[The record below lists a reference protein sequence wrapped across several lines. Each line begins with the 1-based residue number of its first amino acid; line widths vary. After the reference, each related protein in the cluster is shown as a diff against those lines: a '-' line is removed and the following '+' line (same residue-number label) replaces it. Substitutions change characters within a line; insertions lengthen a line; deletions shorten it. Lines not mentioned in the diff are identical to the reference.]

1 MPRCLLTVVIA
12 LLVLTVAAAPAL
24 AQEEA
29 HKPSIVDPRFDL
41 TIWSIV
47 IFLILFVVLKK
58 YAWTP
63 ILEGLTKRE
72 KSIEDAIEEAKRTRA
87 EMARHKADFE
97 RQLAEANQQIPR
109 LMDEAR
115 RAADQLRDEM
125 RANAN
130 AEIQEERQRLRRDIE
145 VAKDQAL
152 QDIWNQAANLATLIS
167 AQVIGR
173 SLSGDDHRRLVDDA
187 LKEIEGLS
195 AKGGGRA
202 SEAGQEWVRQAG
214 GKI

>member
-1 MPRCLLTVVIA
+1 M
-12 LLVLTVAAAPAL
+12 
-24 AQEEA
+24 
-29 HKPSIVDPRFDL
+29 
-41 TIWSIV
+41 
-47 IFLILFVVLKK
+47 ILFVVLKK

-72 KSIEDAIEEAKRTRA
+72 KSIEDAIEEAKKARV
-87 EMARHKADFE
+87 EMAQHKADFE

-115 RAADQLRDEM
+115 RAADQLREEM

-152 QDIWNQAANLATLIS
+152 QDIWSQAANLATLIS

-173 SLSGDDHRRLVDDA
+173 SLSGDDHRRLVWSWIERNDA
-187 LKEIEGLS
+187 QSYVLLGDP
-195 AKGGGRA
+195 A
-202 SEAGQEWVRQAG
+202 VRTHATLVG
-214 GKI
+214 

>member
-1 MPRCLLTVVIA
+1 MPRCLPLMMIA
-12 LLVLTVAAAPAL
+12 LLALVTAAAPAL
-24 AQEEA
+24 AQEE

-47 IFLILFVVLKK
+47 IFVILFVVLKK

-72 KSIEDAIEEAKRTRA
+72 KSIEDAIEEAKKTRL
-87 EMARHKADFE
+87 EMAQHKADFE

-115 RAADQLRDEM
+115 RAADQLREEM

-167 AQVIGR
+167 AQVVGR

-187 LKEIEGLS
+187 LKEIEVLS